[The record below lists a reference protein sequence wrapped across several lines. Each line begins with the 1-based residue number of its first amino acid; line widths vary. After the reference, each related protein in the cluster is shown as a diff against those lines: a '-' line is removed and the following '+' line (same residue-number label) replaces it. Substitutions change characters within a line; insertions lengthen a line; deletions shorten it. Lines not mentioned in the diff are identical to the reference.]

1 MGVTQSEVIWF
12 FFQALILGIT
22 IVGLDWDARGEGFP
36 LKWRLA
42 MIAGLIVATIFLGS
56 PGAIGGILA
65 YWVYTRHFR

>member
-12 FFQALILGIT
+12 FFQALILGIA

-36 LKWRLA
+36 LKARLA
-42 MIAGLIVATIFLGS
+42 MIVVLIVVTVLLGS
-56 PGAIGGILA
+56 PGAIGGILS

>member
-12 FFQALILGIT
+12 FFQALILGIA
-22 IVGLDWDARGEGFP
+22 IVGLDWDARGEDFP
-36 LKWRLA
+36 LKARLA
-42 MIAGLIVATIFLGS
+42 MIAVLIVATIFLGS